1 MKVMT
6 LDTDGLAASGAR
18 LQMLVGE
25 TYNPDLVVGIARGG
39 AYVAQN
45 MFAAVRHVSV
55 TCRRPSSS
63 RKDSHGALLALVR
76 RLPLWMRDTMRR
88 IEARWLAGN
97 GDPGREVTAGADVWQ
112 TVAGAGCIL
121 VVDDAVDSGH
131 SLKAVVEEI
140 RRRNPSAEIRSAVV
154 TVTTVA
160 PVMPPDYT
168 LYSQILLR
176 FPWSGDYR

>member
-1 MKVMT
+1 MKVIT
-6 LDTDGLAASGAR
+6 LDTDGLAAAGAR

-25 TYNPDLVVGIARGG
+25 TYRPDLVVGIARGG

-45 MFAAVRHVSV
+45 MFVAVRHVSV

-63 RKDSHGALLALVR
+63 RKDQHGVMMTLVR
-76 RLPLWMRDTMRR
+76 RLPLWVRDTMRC
-88 IEARWLAGN
+88 IETRLLAGSGN
-97 GDPGREVTAGADVWQ
+97 PGRNVTAGADVW
-112 TVAGAGCIL
+112 TAVAGAGCIL

-140 RRRNPSAEIRSAVV
+140 CRRNQSAEIRSAVV

-160 PVMPPDYT
+160 PVMSPDYT
-168 LYSQILLR
+168 LYSQVLLR